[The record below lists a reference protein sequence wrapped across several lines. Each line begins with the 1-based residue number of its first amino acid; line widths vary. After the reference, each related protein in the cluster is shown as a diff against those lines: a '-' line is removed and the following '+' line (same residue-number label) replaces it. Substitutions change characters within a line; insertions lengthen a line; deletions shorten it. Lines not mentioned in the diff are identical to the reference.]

1 VLKKVDDTF
10 GNTVPPPDNPVV
22 VQSVAPRSNI
32 FRKSTR
38 LLRRA
43 GTRLS
48 GLVFSSLLRRILIL
62 NLAALVVLLTGI
74 LYMNQF
80 REGLID
86 ARVESLMTQGEII
99 AGAISASAS
108 VDTDALRIDPEKLF
122 ELQAGQSISPSIDT
136 LDSAEFLINPE
147 RVAPVLRRLISPT
160 RTRARIY
167 DRDGELLLDT
177 RHLYSGGQVLR
188 YELEPLDGDQPGLF
202 ERGWAAIAAFF
213 DRTNLPT
220 HIEKPGENASA
231 YSEVVGALEGQT
243 GTVVRMSSDNEII
256 VSVAVP
262 VQRYRAVLGVL
273 QLSTQGADIDK
284 IIFAERMAV
293 LRVFTVASIVT
304 MLLSLLLASTIATPL
319 KKLSA
324 AAARVRRGVTDRQQI
339 PDFSARRDEVGD
351 LSVALG
357 AMTDSLYARIDA
369 IERFAADVAHELK
382 NPLTSLRSAVETLP
396 LVKND
401 ESRKRLLDVIQHDV
415 RRLDRLISD
424 ISDASR
430 LDAELGRD
438 DLHAID
444 LAELLRE
451 HVDAVKAAP
460 GRGTQFQLSLA
471 IEGFAKARPAKET
484 ASKTKAT
491 LSKTNSAKTVLSET
505 TAETNAAD
513 AVATDQNAANK
524 AAKATPEFE
533 PVLINGHDLRLGQV
547 IHNLIDNA
555 RSFIPQTG
563 GTIRILL
570 ANKAGDAEIT
580 IEDNGSGIAEDAFE
594 KIFQRFYTD
603 RPGIEAFGQN
613 SGLGLS
619 ISRQIIEAH
628 GGTLTAQNA
637 INSAQQITG
646 ARFII
651 TLPLLGAVAGPRGR
665 SR

>member
-1 VLKKVDDTF
+1 VLKRVEDGV
-10 GNTVPPPDNPVV
+10 GNAALPVEIP
-22 VQSVAPRSNI
+22 VADLTAST
-32 FRKSTR
+32 KSSR
-38 LLRRA
+38 LRRLTRRFRRL

-108 VDTDALRIDPEKLF
+108 VDVDALRIDPEKLF
-122 ELQAGQSISPSIDT
+122 ELQAGQSIAPSIDT
-136 LDSAEFLINPE
+136 LDSTEFLINPE

-167 DRDGELLLDT
+167 DRDGELILDT

-188 YELEPLDGDQPGLF
+188 YELEPIDGDQPGLF
-202 ERGWAAIAAFF
+202 ERVWVGVIAFF
-213 DRTNLPT
+213 DRRDLPV
-220 HIEKPGENASA
+220 HIEKPGENAST

-262 VQRYRAVLGVL
+262 VQRFRAVLGVL

-304 MLLSLLLASTIATPL
+304 LLLSLLLASTIATPL

-324 AAARVRRGVTDRQQI
+324 AAVRVRRGVTDRQQI

-401 ESRKRLLDVIQHDV
+401 QSRTRLMDVIQHDV

-438 DLHAID
+438 DLKP
-444 LAELLRE
+444 LNVAELLRE
-451 HVDAVKAAP
+451 HVEAVKAAP
-460 GRGTQFQLSLA
+460 GRGVPFAISLG
-471 IEGFAKARPAKET
+471 IDGFAK
-484 ASKTKAT
+484 SK
-491 LSKTNSAKTVLSET
+491 SAKG
-505 TAETNAAD
+505 
-513 AVATDQNAANK
+513 VAT
-524 AAKATPEFE
+524 TES
-533 PVLINGHDLRLGQV
+533 VIINGHDLRLGQV
-547 IHNLIDNA
+547 VHNVIDNA
-555 RSFIPQTG
+555 RGFIPAAG
-563 GTIRILL
+563 GDIRITLSR
-570 ANKAGDAEIT
+570 KFSFAEIA
-580 IEDNGSGIAEDAFE
+580 IEDNGPGIREDAFE

-637 INSAQQITG
+637 VNAAKEITG
-646 ARFII
+646 ARFVIR
-651 TLPLLGAVAGPRGR
+651 LPLIAAAPVRGR
-665 SR
+665 TR

>member
-1 VLKKVDDTF
+1 MLKKVEDGF
-10 GNTVPPPDNPVV
+10 GNDSLPVTTPPSRTTVLPKTSGV
-22 VQSVAPRSNI
+22 RKI
-32 FRKSTR
+32 MRRFRR
-38 LLRRA
+38 L

-62 NLAALVVLLTGI
+62 NLAALFVLLTGI

-122 ELQAGQSISPSIDT
+122 ELQAGQSIAPSIDT

-160 RTRARIY
+160 RTRARVY
-167 DRDGELLLDT
+167 DRDGELILDT

-188 YELEPLDGDQPGLF
+188 YDLEPLDGDQPGIF
-202 ERGWAAIAAFF
+202 ERAWAGIVALF
-213 DRTNLPT
+213 DRSDLPV
-220 HIEKPGENASA
+220 HIEKPGENASV

-243 GTVVRMSSDNEII
+243 GTVVRMSPDNEII

-284 IIFAERMAV
+284 IIFAERLAV
-293 LRVFTVASIVT
+293 LRVFTVASLVT
-304 MLLSLLLASTIATPL
+304 LLLSLLLASTIATPL

-324 AAARVRRGVTDRQQI
+324 AAVRVRRGVTDRQQI

-401 ESRKRLLDVIQHDV
+401 DSRKRLMDVIQHDV

-438 DLHAID
+438 DLKPLD
-444 LAELLRE
+444 LVELLRE

-460 GRGTQFQLSLA
+460 GRGAAFSVTLA
-471 IEGFAKARPAKET
+471 IEGFAKDK
-484 ASKTKAT
+484 SLKTSS
-491 LSKTNSAKTVLSET
+491 LESVM
-505 TAETNAAD
+505 
-513 AVATDQNAANK
+513 
-524 AAKATPEFE
+524 
-533 PVLINGHDLRLGQV
+533 INGHDLRLGQV

-555 RSFIPQTG
+555 RGFIPVDNG
-563 GTIRILL
+563 AIRIVL
-570 ANKAGDAEIT
+570 ARKAGFAEIT
-580 IEDNGSGIAEDAFE
+580 VEDNGPGIREDAFE
-594 KIFQRFYTD
+594 NIFQRFYTD
-603 RPGIEAFGQN
+603 RPGIDSFGQN

-628 GGTLTAQNA
+628 GGTLKAQNA
-637 INSAQQITG
+637 TNAAKDVTG
-646 ARFII
+646 ARFTIR
-651 TLPLLGAVAGPRGR
+651 LPLIDATPVRGR
-665 SR
+665 AR